1 MKDAKVDTIEIE
13 VIARIHTDFPSK
25 FGIPRQSGIVESL
38 EGKIIFEPK
47 FRSEAA
53 VKGLENHSYL
63 WLIWQFSEV
72 VDQGWNPT
80 VRPPRLGGNTR
91 VGVFASRSPFRP
103 NHLGLSSVK
112 LKRIEL
118 DEDLGPILYV
128 SGVDIMD
135 NTPIVDIKPYMPY
148 ADSHPEASTG
158 IFENVDKK
166 KLKVHFPQE
175 LLDKVP
181 EEKRDLMKEVLAED
195 PRPSYQNDAQR
206 IYGLSFAGRNVRFRV
221 DEDEL
226 IVLEVEDL

>member
-1 MKDAKVDTIEIE
+1 MKDAKVGTIEIE

>member
-1 MKDAKVDTIEIE
+1 MKDAKVDTIEVE

>member
-47 FRSEAA
+47 FSSEAA